1 MNKARSILWFRNDLR
16 LEDNPAMHAA
26 LATGD
31 EVLPVFIIDP
41 YQLTPGVHGIPR
53 MGPFR
58 AQFMRECISQLDQR
72 LRAIGSALQVHVGH
86 PASVLHRIAAEH
98 QASSVHAQA
107 QLAWEEKRQE
117 QAVSADLPLHL
128 AAPATLVHPDDL
140 PFGLEK
146 LPKVFTAFRHK
157 VEARWTVRPALP
169 VPAALPT
176 PAAWQEPR
184 LPPLF
189 SDLALPEKDAR
200 VVMSMT
206 GGSEA
211 AHERLAHF
219 TGASRAL
226 GHYKETRNGMLSA
239 DESSKLSPW
248 LAAGALSPR
257 TVYEAV
263 RKYEAQ
269 HGANESTY
277 WLIFELLWRDFFHFT
292 SARHGADLFRRGG
305 IARAEARGVY
315 DRRRFESWC
324 EGRTGQSFIDA
335 NMRELAATG
344 WMSNRG
350 RQNVASYLVH
360 DLGLDWRLGAA
371 WFEHLLVDYDPC
383 SNWGNWQYLAG
394 VGNDPRE
401 GRRFNPDLQA
411 ERYDPEGRFVRRW
424 IVDGSH

>member
-1 MNKARSILWFRNDLR
+1 MNRSLLWFRNDLR
-16 LEDNPAMHAA
+16 LADHPALQAA
-26 LATGD
+26 LAAGG

-41 YQLTPGVHGIPR
+41 QQGAAGSYGIPR

-58 AQFMRECISQLDQR
+58 AQFMRQCITLLDQQ
-72 LRAIGSALQVHVGH
+72 LRAIGSGLQVHAGR
-86 PASVLHRIAAEH
+86 PAEVLTALSVEH
-98 QASSVHAQA
+98 QATAVFAQA
-107 QLAWEEKRQE
+107 HLAWEEQQQE
-117 QAVSADLPLHL
+117 QAVSAVLPLHL
-128 AAPATLVHPDDL
+128 GAPGTLLHPADL
-140 PFGLEK
+140 PFELER
-146 LPKVFTAFRHK
+146 LPRVFTAFRHK
-157 VEARWTVRPALP
+157 VEAHWAVRPTLP
-169 VPAALPT
+169 APTELPT
-176 PAAWQEPR
+176 PIAWTSRP

-189 SDLALPEKDAR
+189 ADHAAPQKDAR
-200 VVMSMT
+200 EVMPMN
-206 GGSEA
+206 GGADA
-211 AHERLAHF
+211 AMERLTHF

-226 GHYKETRNGMLSA
+226 GHYKETRNGMLTA

-263 RKYEAQ
+263 RSYEAQ

-292 SARHGADLFRRGG
+292 AARYSADLFKRGG
-305 IARAEARGVY
+305 IARATPRGVY
-315 DRRRFESWC
+315 DQRRFEAWC

-335 NMRELAATG
+335 NMRELSATG

-411 ERYDPEGRFVRRW
+411 ERYDPQGSYVDRW
-424 IVDGSH
+424 KR

>member
-1 MNKARSILWFRNDLR
+1 MDRSLLWFRHDLR
-16 LEDNPAMHAA
+16 LEDHPALHAA
-26 LATGD
+26 LASGG
-31 EVLPVFIIDP
+31 EVLPVYILDP
-41 YQLTPGVHGIPR
+41 DQQRPGLRGIAR
-53 MGPFR
+53 MGPCR
-58 AQFMRECISQLDQR
+58 AQFLRECLTGLDGQ
-72 LRAIGSALQVHVGH
+72 LRALGSGLQVHAGR
-86 PASVLHRIAAEH
+86 PAEVLRTLAADH
-98 QASSVHAQA
+98 QAGAVHAQA
-107 QLAWEEKRQE
+107 HMAWEEQQQE
-117 QAVSADLPLHL
+117 RAVAAVLPLHL
-128 AAPATLVHPDDL
+128 AAPGTLLHPDDL
-140 PFGLEK
+140 PFEPER

-157 VEARWTVRPALP
+157 VEARWAVRSALP
-169 VPAALPT
+169 APTMLPT
-176 PAAWQEPR
+176 PALWIERPF
-184 LPPLF
+184 PPLF
-189 SDLALPEKDAR
+189 NEQAAPRPDPRA
-200 VVMSMT
+200 VMPMP
-206 GGSEA
+206 GGTVA
-211 AHERLAHF
+211 GMERLSHF

-226 GHYKETRNGMLSA
+226 GHYKETRNGMLAA

-263 RKYEAQ
+263 RSYEAE

-292 SARHGADLFRRGG
+292 AARHGADLFKRGG
-305 IARAEARGVY
+305 IARATPRGVY
-315 DRRRFESWC
+315 DRRRFEAWC
-324 EGRTGQSFIDA
+324 EGRTGQPFIDA

-401 GRRFNPDLQA
+401 GRRFNPELQA

-424 IVDGSH
+424 IVDRS